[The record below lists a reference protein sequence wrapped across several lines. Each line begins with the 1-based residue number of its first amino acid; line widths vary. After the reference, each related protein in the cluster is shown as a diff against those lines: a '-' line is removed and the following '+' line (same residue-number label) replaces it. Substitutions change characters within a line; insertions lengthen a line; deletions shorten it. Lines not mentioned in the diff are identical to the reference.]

1 MSAQPAAGGV
11 RWMEMLKNGLGAP
24 LVVLALL
31 AMIVVPLAPPVLDA
45 LFSFNI
51 AISLVV
57 LLAVIYV
64 RRPLDFT
71 IFPIVLLMTTMLRL
85 ARGRSPASG
94 HARRGRG

>member
-1 MSAQPAAGGV
+1 MSAQPAGGL
-11 RWMEMLKNGLGAP
+11 RWMDMLKNGLGAP

-64 RRPLDFT
+64 
-71 IFPIVLLMTTMLRL
+71 I
-85 ARGRSPASG
+85 GRWTSPSSPSSC
-94 HARRGRG
+94 